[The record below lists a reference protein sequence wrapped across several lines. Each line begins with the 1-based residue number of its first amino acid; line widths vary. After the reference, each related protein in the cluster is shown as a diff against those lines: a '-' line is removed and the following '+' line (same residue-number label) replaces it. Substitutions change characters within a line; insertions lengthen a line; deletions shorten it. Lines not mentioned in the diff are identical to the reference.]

1 MDKRIIS
8 LLLVLPMIFGLCT
21 AKPAF
26 ADAARADVWVTDW
39 RENVFHDLTKP
50 ADAPQRADLVAAR
63 GDVEPFQVNL
73 RPAADGQITGV
84 AFSDLVCGDRSIPAA
99 NLSYQFVDYV
109 RSRSNSRYTD
119 PTDPD
124 AVLGD
129 WDLKWVNCSNPMRV
143 ASADN
148 IVAWPEILS
157 NEPGHSLTAGET
169 QPIWIKVR
177 VPADTAPG
185 TYSGW
190 LQIRTGTG
198 DYDIDLS
205 VEVKDVLIPEPSS
218 PNAFSLE
225 LWSQLVGNFDTAID
239 VIVDAYGVEV
249 DSPEWWQIMSAFAA
263 LMKENRLNV
272 LAVNQTQLLLHA
284 PGTAV
289 DPDGTVT
296 FDWSFFNKFVSFFR
310 ENAGIQQFSCGPLA
324 KYKANPLNYDNNIP
338 GQEENDY
345 TKAYVEVIAAGPD
358 GRPQRQLLGV
368 DFGAYA
374 MGKQLPAT
382 EYLKQYSAALYQNL
396 TEQGWLEL
404 WSHHVIDEPGKDNL
418 GAMYPKL
425 EKILTDNCPGI
436 RTGDAFTVWTAQE
449 QAAHT
454 EIFAVIENS
463 YEELQDR
470 MAETLK
476 EGDTFWLY
484 TSNIPMKENYLNRTI
499 DQPVWMME
507 MLGWLCYKRGAT
519 GYLHW
524 GMNQWNTWTANYEP
538 FPDYPADEM
547 WDNTLGDGSCVYP
560 DVSRRSVRSSIR
572 VEALREASELN
583 SLLALAAARDPEA
596 TGAIVEAMIRGGT
609 DYETDIAK
617 MAAARKAVLQLA
629 AGEEATAFVPGPAD
643 QTAAEPAEGAGPG
656 GAIAIGAA
664 AALLAGTALVFW
676 KKRNRAKEAAE

>member
-1 MDKRIIS
+1 MKKRIPA
-8 LLLVLPMIFGLCT
+8 LLLALALSLG
-21 AKPAF
+21 AAGPAF
-26 ADAARADVWVTDW
+26 ADAPRVQVWVADW
-39 RENVFHDLTKP
+39 RENIFQDMTAP
-50 ADAPQRADLVAAR
+50 EDAPLRAQLVTGR
-63 GDVEPFQVNL
+63 GDVEPFQVNV
-73 RPAADGQITGV
+73 RAQDDGRILNV
-84 AFSDLVCGDRSIPAA
+84 AFSDLVCGEDRIPAA
-99 NLSYQFVDYV
+99 SLSYQFVEHI

-119 PTDPD
+119 ATDPD

-129 WDLKWVNCSNPMRV
+129 WDLKWVTCSNPMRI
-143 ASADN
+143 ASGDN

-157 NEPGHSLTAGET
+157 NEPGCPLAAGRT

-185 TYSGW
+185 LYAGW
-190 LQIRTGTG
+190 LQVRTDLGSF
-198 DYDIDLS
+198 DIDLT
-205 VEVKDVLIPEPSS
+205 VEVKDALIPEPSS
-218 PNAFSLE
+218 MDAFSLE

-239 VIVDAYGVEV
+239 VIVDAYGVQV

-296 FDWSFFNKFVSFFR
+296 FDWSFFNKFVSFFQ

-324 KYKANPLNYDNNIP
+324 KYKANPLNYGNDVP

-345 TKAYVEVIAAGPD
+345 TKAYVEVIARGPE
-358 GRPQRQLLGV
+358 GEPQRQLLNV

-382 EYLKQYSAALYQNL
+382 EYIRQYSAALYENL
-396 TEQGWLEL
+396 TRQGWLEL
-404 WSHHVIDEPGKDNL
+404 WSHHIIDEPGKDNL

-425 EKILTDNCPGI
+425 EKILTENCPGI

-449 QAAHT
+449 QAPHT

-470 MAETLK
+470 MAGVLK

-484 TSNIPMKENYLNRTI
+484 TSNIPMKGNYLNRTI

-524 GMNQWNTWTANYEP
+524 GMNQWNTWTAGYEP
-538 FPDYPADEM
+538 FPDYPAAEM

-560 DVSRRSVRSSIR
+560 DVPRRSVRSSIR

-583 SLLALAAARDPEA
+583 SLLALASARDA
-596 TGAIVEAMIRGGT
+596 GAADAIVEAMIRGGT
-609 DYETDIAK
+609 DYETDTAK
-617 MAAARKAVLQLA
+617 MAAARAAVLQLA
-629 AGEEATAFVPGPAD
+629 AGEEPTAFSPEPAGEEAPGPEAAGNPWAL
-643 QTAAEPAEGAGPG
+643 TAGAAVLLLAGL
-656 GAIAIGAA
+656 A
-664 AALLAGTALVFW
+664 AALALR
-676 KKRNRAKEAAE
+676 KKREHPKEAER